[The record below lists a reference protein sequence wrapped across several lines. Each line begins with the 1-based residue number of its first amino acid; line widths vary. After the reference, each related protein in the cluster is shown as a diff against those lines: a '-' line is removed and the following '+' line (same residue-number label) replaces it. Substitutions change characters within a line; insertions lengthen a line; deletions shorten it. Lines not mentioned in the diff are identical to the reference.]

1 MPVVAGP
8 LATCLVTYQ
17 PIWVPVSARTDS
29 TQAFTPRR
37 QESRKAQPSL
47 KCGKAKTGTFS
58 RTTIPRNED
67 SLFTYPSTPKA
78 PVQKSTD
85 TKTPAGGWSRVKATS
100 TAPTMPC
107 KGHRI
112 WPETAVLESS
122 PRHSLSWASG
132 ELARPHTASVHHL
145 SKGNSAVH
153 IWERLQG
160 LNEGMDEK
168 YLALRKELQKNDS

>member
-58 RTTIPRNED
+58 RTTTLRNED

-78 PVQKSTD
+78 PVSEVHRHQNTSRRLVQGKSY
-85 TKTPAGGWSRVKATS
+85 KHS
-100 TAPTMPC
+100 T
-107 KGHRI
+107 HN
-112 WPETAVLESS
+112 AVQGS
-122 PRHSLSWASG
+122 PY
-132 ELARPHTASVHHL
+132 LARDGCLGILAPPFTKLSV
-145 SKGNSAVH
+145 
-153 IWERLQG
+153 R
-160 LNEGMDEK
+160 
-168 YLALRKELQKNDS
+168 